1 MSDGLE
7 IGPDGLHHAP
17 MPNLQVPPR
26 LPATCECGRDMD
38 GGLVNADGAELLLAI
53 CVYCFRDAV
62 RGGLSVGRI
71 PPSGMA

>member
-1 MSDGLE
+1 M
-7 IGPDGLHHAP
+7 PDSVSAETIRGESWPIAP
-17 MPNLQVPPR
+17 RPS
-26 LPATCECGRDMD
+26 LPEKCECGRDRD
-38 GGLVNADGAELLLAI
+38 GGLVIYDAEELLLAI